1 MVNTKSP
8 HVIIAGEDAT
18 VSYLLSWVLSGAKF
32 CRASDLAACLPR
44 CFSDVK
50 ENKPIGRSSPELL
63 SRLLLPFG
71 TSVVLE
77 HIESLQIPGSF
88 ADRQSWM
95 VKLRVLMDNKAHER
109 LLQKLES
116 LQDQQVSFET
126 LCEQENET
134 GTDDY
139 LVADSK
145 RTLQFDY
152 DMRDVMI
159 RGDKNAM
166 KKHQEVFYVTGSIAW
181 TVRSPYW
188 NVALATDDEGNRYL
202 SDDVLDEVLP
212 KWKQILAG
220 ETIPTLKYGVVDSF
234 RLWLAS
240 EEKKA
245 SDLGKPWPQ
254 STPINTPASARRF
267 KFVTPEPYSG
277 LRTMNTSR
285 LSPFGSHSKVT
296 ANEQTE
302 LLQEILT
309 EIKEL
314 KTTVGQ
320 ILESKQELEITE
332 SQTHG
337 YLPQSYPP
345 IPLEMQ
351 PPAPPAM
358 QPNYFLSRQ
367 FVGPQYQLESDW
379 QQRWNSQ
386 YQGPTTMPGPGP
398 SAARGL

>member
-1 MVNTKSP
+1 MVNTKTP
-8 HVIIAGEDAT
+8 PAIGAGEDAT
-18 VSYLLSWVLSGAKF
+18 VSYLLSRVLSGDKI
-32 CRASDLAACLPR
+32 CRATELAACLPQW
-44 CFSDVK
+44 FSDVK
-50 ENKPIGRSSPELL
+50 ENKPIALGSPELL

-71 TSVVLE
+71 TPAILE
-77 HIESLQIPGSF
+77 HIEGLQIPDSLT
-88 ADRQSWM
+88 DRQRWM
-95 VKLRVLMDNKAHER
+95 IKLRVLMNNKAHER

-126 LCEQENET
+126 LCEQENED

-139 LVADSK
+139 LAADPK

-166 KKHQEVFYVTGSIAW
+166 RKNQGVFYVTGSVAW

-212 KWKQILAG
+212 KWRQILTG
-220 ETIPTLKYGVVDSF
+220 ETIPTPKYGVVDSF

-245 SDLGKPWPQ
+245 SDLGKPWPP
-254 STPINTPASARRF
+254 STPINTASAPRF
-267 KFVTPEPYSG
+267 KLVTPEPYSR
-277 LRTMNTSR
+277 LRTMNTSG
-285 LSPFGSHSKVT
+285 LSPFGSPSKVT
-296 ANEQTE
+296 GSEQTE
-302 LLQEILT
+302 LLREILT

-320 ILESKQELEITE
+320 ILESKQQFELTE
-332 SQTHG
+332 NQMHG
-337 YLPQSYPP
+337 SLPQSYPP
-345 IPLEMQ
+345 IPLAMQ
-351 PPAPPAM
+351 PPAPPAI
-358 QPNYFLSRQ
+358 QPNYFLSQGQ
-367 FVGPQYQLESDW
+367 FVSSQFQLEPDW
-379 QQRWNSQ
+379 QQQWNSQ

-398 SAARGL
+398 SSARRL